1 MGFFDFFTGGND
13 PQKQIDKLKRILMDQ
28 YRQREQ
34 RLEAIDD
41 LVRMGTPAALA
52 ALLERFTLR
61 VSGPTVD
68 EQEKQYTY
76 EKIALWGPS
85 AVEPLQ
91 QFIFAKDAVY
101 FPLRA
106 LRDLAGDDVAVD
118 TLLKAIADCDPG
130 YHQGLDRLRE
140 VVSNLRDFRHDRV
153 RDALIGLLQS
163 RSNEIRFYALDG
175 LAGYPPDQI
184 AEHFA
189 GRMIDQAESQ
199 RVKALAYE
207 LALEHRLPLEPW
219 VEALAPVLPPNY
231 ALDADG
237 HLARS

>member
-1 MGFFDFFTGGND
+1 MGLLDFFTGGGD

-76 EKIALWGPS
+76 EKIAHWGPT

-91 QFIFAKDAVY
+91 QFIYTKDAVY

-106 LRDLAGDDVAVD
+106 LRDLAGDEVAVD
-118 TLLKAIADCDPG
+118 TLLKAIGDCDPG

-140 VVSNLRDFRHDRV
+140 IVSNLRDFRHDRV
-153 RDALIGLLQS
+153 RDALIGLLSS

-175 LAGYPPDQI
+175 LSGYPADEI
-184 AEHFA
+184 AEQFA
-189 GRMIDQAESQ
+189 SRMLDQAESQ

-207 LALEHRLPLEPW
+207 LAVEQQLPLGAW
-219 VEALAPVLPPNY
+219 AAALAPSLPPSY
-231 ALDADG
+231 TLDAEG
-237 HLARS
+237 HLARA

>member
-1 MGFFDFFTGGND
+1 MGFLDFLTGGGD

-91 QFIFAKDAVY
+91 QFIFTKDAVY

-106 LRDLAGDDVAVD
+106 LRDLAGDEVAVD

-140 VVSNLRDFRHDRV
+140 IVSNLRDFRHDRV
-153 RDALIGLLQS
+153 RAALVGLLQS

-175 LAGYPPDQI
+175 LSGYPAEEI
-184 AEHFA
+184 AEQFA
-189 GRMIDQAESQ
+189 SRMIDPAESQ

-207 LALEHRLPLEPW
+207 LAVEHRLPLAAW
-219 VEALAPVLPPNY
+219 AEALTPALPPSY
-231 ALDADG
+231 SLDGDG
-237 HLARS
+237 YLARA